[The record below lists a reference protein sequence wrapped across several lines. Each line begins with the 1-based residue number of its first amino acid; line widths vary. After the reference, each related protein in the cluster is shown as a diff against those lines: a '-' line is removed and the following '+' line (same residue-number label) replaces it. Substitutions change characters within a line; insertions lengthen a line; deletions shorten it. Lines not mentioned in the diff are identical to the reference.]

1 MTEIFNRHDFL
12 ERLDGDEDILEILL
26 QTFLESAPEQLHE
39 ISQALDAG
47 DALQLQQQA
56 HSLRGAAAGI
66 SAEALR
72 EAALQVEL
80 AGKNG
85 EIKQA
90 RPLVETLTQEFDN
103 LKQVL
108 GK

>member
-1 MTEIFNRHDFL
+1 MTEIFNRQAFL
-12 ERLDGDEDILEILL
+12 ERLGGDEEILEILL

-39 ISQALDAG
+39 IRQALEAG
-47 DALQLQQQA
+47 DALQLQEQA

-85 EIKQA
+85 AIEQA
-90 RPLVETLTQEFDN
+90 RPLVETLTREFDS
-103 LKQVL
+103 LKEVL
-108 GK
+108 GG